1 MSALVERRSPGGGG
15 PTEAIE
21 VAIRPAVHLFRRN
34 WLVYKRIWYRSL
46 FFGFLQPFMFLTA
59 MGLGVGHLLARSN
72 PSAFG
77 PAGYIGFL
85 GPGLLGAMAMQT
97 ATFESSY
104 PIMNKIMWGRNY
116 EAMLSTPV
124 SIRSI
129 VLGELGWTAFR
140 IGSLGAVFLLVL
152 FLFGI
157 PRSPMAILA
166 VPVCMLVGVA
176 FASCLIAFTAT
187 QKNDV
192 GFSAIFRF
200 VINPLFLFSGT
211 FFPLTNLPEP
221 LRAVAWATPL
231 FHGVELIRGSVL
243 GRLDL
248 VSAPLHLAYLLV
260 MLGIGV
266 FLAER
271 TLTRRM
277 AG

>member
-1 MSALVERRSPGGGG
+1 MTVLASSGRVWL
-15 PTEAIE
+15 
-21 VAIRPAVHLFRRN
+21 RN
-34 WLVYKRIWYRSL
+34 WLVYRRLWHRSL
-46 FFGFLQPFMFLTA
+46 AFGFLQPVLFLTA
-59 MGLGVGHLLARSN
+59 MGLGIGALIPDDR
-72 PSAFG
+72 SAFG
-77 PAGYIGFL
+77 GFEYIDWL
-85 GPGLLGAMAMQT
+85 GPGLLAAMAMQT
-97 ATFESSY
+97 ATFESTY

-116 EAMLSTPV
+116 EAMLSTPL

-140 IGSLGAVFLLVL
+140 IGSLAAVFLLVL

-157 PRSPMAILA
+157 VRTPLAILA
-166 VPVCMLVGVA
+166 VPFAMLIGVA
-176 FASCLIAFTAT
+176 FSSCLIAFTAT

-231 FHGVELIRGSVL
+231 FHGVELIRGSI
-243 GRLDL
+243 LDQL
-248 VSAPLHLAYLLV
+248 DPVTAPLHLGYLLV
-260 MLGIGV
+260 MLAVGT
-266 FLAER
+266 FFAER

>member
-1 MSALVERRSPGGGG
+1 MSTV
-15 PTEAIE
+15 
-21 VAIRPAVHLFRRN
+21 VASGRVWQRN
-34 WLVYKRIWYRSL
+34 WLVYRRLWHRSL
-46 FFGFLQPFMFLTA
+46 AFGFLQPVLFLTA
-59 MGLGVGHLLARSN
+59 MGLGIGALIGAQGQ
-72 PSAFG
+72 SAFG
-77 PAGYIGFL
+77 GVEYIDWL
-85 GPGLLGAMAMQT
+85 GPGLLAAMAMQT
-97 ATFESSY
+97 ATFESTY

-129 VLGELGWTAFR
+129 LGGELAWAAFR
-140 IGSLGAVFLLVL
+140 IGTLASVFLVVL
-152 FLFGI
+152 TLFGI
-157 PRSPMAILA
+157 PRSPAALLAIPFA
-166 VPVCMLVGVA
+166 VLVGVA
-176 FASCLIAFTAT
+176 FSACLIAFTAT

-260 MLGIGV
+260 MLGIGA

-271 TLTRRM
+271 TLTKRM

>member
-1 MSALVERRSPGGGG
+1 MTVLAASGRVWQ
-15 PTEAIE
+15 
-21 VAIRPAVHLFRRN
+21 RN
-34 WLVYKRIWYRSL
+34 WLVYKRLWHRSL
-46 FFGFLQPFMFLTA
+46 AFGFLQPVLFLTA
-59 MGLGVGHLLARSN
+59 MGLGIGTLLSGQDQA
-72 PSAFG
+72 AFG
-77 PAGYIGFL
+77 GVEFIDWL
-85 GPGLLGAMAMQT
+85 GPGLMAAMAMQT
-97 ATFESSY
+97 ATFESTY

-124 SIRSI
+124 TIRSI
-129 VLGELGWTAFR
+129 VGGELAWTAFR
-140 IGSLGAVFLLVL
+140 IGSLAAVFLLVL

-157 PRSPMAILA
+157 VRTPLALLAIPISVLI
-166 VPVCMLVGVA
+166 GVA

-231 FHGVELIRGSVL
+231 FHGVELIRGSI
-243 GRLDL
+243 LDQL
-248 VSAPLHLAYLLV
+248 DPVTAPIHLAYLLV
-260 MLGIGV
+260 MFAIGTY
-266 FLAER
+266 FAER
-271 TLTRRM
+271 LLTRRM